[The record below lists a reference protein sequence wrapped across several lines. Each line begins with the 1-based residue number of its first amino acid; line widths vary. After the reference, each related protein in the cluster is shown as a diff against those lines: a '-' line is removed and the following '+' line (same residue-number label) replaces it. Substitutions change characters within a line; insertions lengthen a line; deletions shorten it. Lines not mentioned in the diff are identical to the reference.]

1 MKQEL
6 ENKRPDSEERRSIW
20 QRWKQNLKDWV
31 WFCKEHPDWLDLD
44 VQTWVSTHIG
54 QPLRRRWQ
62 RLRELRHQ
70 NRQRQLP
77 ETEWK
82 LGQLLLFLWGSLPR
96 MGSDLRERLTRRRK
110 GAIRSGGRMRAFF
123 EGVKLHPAV
132 FVAGAVAVTAVAVCL
147 SMYTIGATARYDG
160 VELGTV
166 RSAHS
171 VSAAVDQLEEIT
183 RQTLSDTDYSIDS
196 AKLEVRTGIVPRK
209 ELESTDALEENLTQQ
224 LGLVDY
230 AYVLYVEGEPVAAT
244 TFPGA
249 IEQLLEQLKKGY
261 ITGKGYIVHTAPY
274 VTVVGGVNMDI
285 GGWPGEVPVMQDS
298 NPGVVRMSLG
308 GVGRNIAHNMALLG
322 MDVRLLTVFG
332 DDINAQK
339 IAASCGELGIDI
351 SQSPIIPEG
360 RTSTY
365 LFITDEKGD
374 MALAVSDM
382 EIYKHLTPQLL
393 AQRQTL
399 LNASQAVVL
408 DTNIPAE
415 SIEWLADHCAAPL
428 FADPVSTAKAVK
440 LKPVLGKLH
449 TLKPNRIE
457 AELLSGVKITDD
469 ASLRKA
475 AETLLDTG
483 LHRVFISL
491 GSDGVFAADRSGQ
504 QVQLPPL
511 PGAMVNT
518 TGCGDAF
525 MAAITWAYLQ
535 GTDLTDTAKAGLAAS
550 VIAMESAETIN
561 PAMSEDTLR
570 QRAALSN

>member
-1 MKQEL
+1 
-6 ENKRPDSEERRSIW
+6 
-20 QRWKQNLKDWV
+20 
-31 WFCKEHPDWLDLD
+31 
-44 VQTWVSTHIG
+44 
-54 QPLRRRWQ
+54 
-62 RLRELRHQ
+62 
-70 NRQRQLP
+70 
-77 ETEWK
+77 
-82 LGQLLLFLWGSLPR
+82 
-96 MGSDLRERLTRRRK
+96 
-110 GAIRSGGRMRAFF
+110 
-123 EGVKLHPAV
+123 
-132 FVAGAVAVTAVAVCL
+132 
-147 SMYTIGATARYDG
+147 
-160 VELGTV
+160 
-166 RSAHS
+166 
-171 VSAAVDQLEEIT
+171 
-183 RQTLSDTDYSIDS
+183 
-196 AKLEVRTGIVPRK
+196 
-209 ELESTDALEENLTQQ
+209 
-224 LGLVDY
+224 
-230 AYVLYVEGEPVAAT
+230 
-244 TFPGA
+244 
-249 IEQLLEQLKKGY
+249 
-261 ITGKGYIVHTAPY
+261 
-274 VTVVGGVNMDI
+274 
-285 GGWPGEVPVMQDS
+285 
-298 NPGVVRMSLG
+298 
-308 GVGRNIAHNMALLG
+308 MALLG
-322 MDVRLLTVFG
+322 VDVRMVTVFG

-351 SQSPIIPEG
+351 SQSPVIPDG

-382 EIYKHLTPQLL
+382 EIYKHLTPQML

-408 DTNIPAE
+408 DTNLPAE
-415 SIEWLADHCAAPL
+415 SIQYLADHCTAPL

-469 ASLRKA
+469 ASLQKA